1 MIDVL
6 LAMKRVGKWM
16 DSVFTHGL
24 RFNARERGL
33 RVMEEANEFGQALNV
48 SRLDAMNV
56 VDHVFSREKGEPS
69 QEAAGLLVTLLA
81 ACGKLGIDPE
91 MAFLKEMERI
101 EHPEFG
107 ERIRAAQDRKREAG
121 LSADGIHREQLTK
134 RGRIEKMA
142 RYLAAGMGH
151 DWDRLEEANVEPA
164 GRVRDEGLRPS
175 RTHLRHVANFA
186 LVELRFYNG
195 FYDPL
200 RPDSAK
206 GW

>member
-24 RFNARERGL
+24 RFNPRERAL

-56 VDHVFSREKGEPS
+56 ADHVFMREKGTPE
-69 QEAAGLLVTLLA
+69 QEAAGVLVTLLA
-81 ACGKLGIDPE
+81 ACVKLGIPLE

-101 EHPEFG
+101 EHPDFG
-107 ERIRAAQDRKREAG
+107 ERIRAAQDRKRAAG
-121 LSADGIHREQLTK
+121 LSSDGLQREQLTK
-134 RGRIEKMA
+134 EERIEKMA
-142 RYLAAGMGH
+142 RYLAAGMGY
-151 DWDRLEEANVEPA
+151 DWDRLVDIMDEDTS
-164 GRVRDEGLRPS
+164 RVRDDISPS
-175 RTHLRHVANFA
+175 RQCFREASMNSMA
-186 LVELRFYNG
+186 ELRMKNQ
-195 FYDPL
+195 FYDPF
-200 RPDSAK
+200 RKASDT